1 MPGGTFFERHEGA
14 ASKPLGPRYSP
25 RRPEKTLLHQVV
37 CANLETLLAQ
47 AREQGDGA
55 GLPAFVENEFR
66 RYVDCGCLARGFIR
80 VQCARCGHEEV
91 AGFSCKCRGFCPSC
105 IARRMDDTAAHLV
118 DRVLPLAPYR
128 QWVLSLPFRLRLRL
142 ARNDEL
148 LAAMRR
154 VFVAAV
160 GRWQR
165 RKARELGLRGARTAV
180 VCVTQRFDSLLRVN
194 PHFHALVP
202 DADFEA
208 MVAVVHRHGGVVNKF
223 LGDGLMALFGAPD
236 HARRA
241 ARAALEMQEVVRRTR
256 AQWRFPD
263 LQVGIGICSGEAV
276 VGVIGAR
283 ARCEYTAIGDTVN
296 LASRLEALN
305 KERGTR
311 ILLSV
316 ETRAL
321 LDPRMAVRAL
331 GEARVKGR
339 EQPVALYELL
349 EAAPAASCGDP
360 RR

>member
-1 MPGGTFFERHEGA
+1 MGSDLR
-14 ASKPLGPRYSP
+14 
-25 RRPEKTLLHQVV
+25 
-37 CANLETLLAQ
+37 
-47 AREQGDGA
+47 
-55 GLPAFVENEFR
+55 
-66 RYVDCGCLARGFIR
+66 
-80 VQCARCGHEEV
+80 
-91 AGFSCKCRGFCPSC
+91 
-105 IARRMDDTAAHLV
+105 
-118 DRVLPLAPYR
+118 LPLIA
-128 QWVLSLPFRLRLRL
+128 
-142 ARNDEL
+142 L
-148 LAAMRR
+148 LAAL
-154 VFVAAV
+154 ALAP
-160 GRWQR
+160 
-165 RKARELGLRGARTAV
+165 ARARAQQQDLGHKTLGTLGLLAGAQPPRGLYL
-180 VCVTQRFDSLLRVN
+180 SLLRVN